1 MSDSQRRRWRSITAT
16 FALLTAIFLLVPIIL
31 YTQFR
36 LADRQR
42 AELLLQSVREQGRL
56 VGEAILPALEAF
68 DPGAPGALSDVLARF
83 ASPGKKVK
91 ILFRPRGTTSAE
103 RFYYIASA
111 PPVPP
116 EYLETERAE
125 LARSGVFDRL
135 DNSCTADYTTAR
147 NYTNPRGE
155 VEITTSITPRNLES
169 GCWVVI
175 TAQSLADSPMAQA
188 QRPFWTTPQVQ
199 IAALVYALMA
209 AVVVWLFARVMR
221 NLRRFRRLAAEI
233 RTSGGDGKS
242 FARQNRIPELDGVAE
257 EFDRLVSGLRA
268 IASAIVQ
275 AAEENAHALKTPL
288 AVISQSLEPLKRNV
302 PRMDERSRRA
312 LELIERSVDRLDTLV
327 IAARRMDQAAA
338 GLLNPPRD
346 PVDLSALCQSLCREF
361 AASMTEQGQ
370 VLQAD
375 IDPALVSSGSIE
387 LFETI
392 VENLIENAA
401 SFTPPEG
408 MVKLR
413 LRRDDN
419 VIELSVADEGPGVLP
434 DRLER
439 IFERYYSHRPD
450 ADAAPADTRK
460 YDTHFGIGLWI
471 VRRNAEAIGG
481 SVAAENRDG
490 GGLRVI
496 ARFPRDNRPPRTD

>member
-1 MSDSQRRRWRSITAT
+1 MPDTPRRSWRSISAT
-16 FALLTAIFLLVPIIL
+16 FALLTAIFLLVPLIL

-56 VGEAILPALEAF
+56 VGEAILPALESF
-68 DPGAPGALSDVLARF
+68 QPNAPGALVDALARF

-91 ILFRPRGTTSAE
+91 VLFRPRGSATSDS
-103 RFYYIASA
+103 FYYIASA
-111 PPVPP
+111 PPGPS

-135 DNSCTADYTTAR
+135 DDSCAADYATAL

-169 GCWVVI
+169 GCWIVI
-175 TAQSLADSPMAQA
+175 TAQSLAGSPLAEA
-188 QRPFWTTPQVQ
+188 QRPFWSTPQVQ

-209 AVVVWLFARVMR
+209 AVVVWLIARVMH
-221 NLRRFRRLAAEI
+221 NLRRFRRLAVEI
-233 RTSGGDGKS
+233 RTSGGDGQS
-242 FARQNRIPELDGVAE
+242 FVRQNRIPELDGVAE
-257 EFDRLVSGLRA
+257 EFDKLVNGLRA
-268 IASAIVQ
+268 TASGIVQ

-302 PRMDERSRRA
+302 PETDLRSRRA
-312 LELIERSVDRLDTLV
+312 LELIERAVGRLDTLV

-338 GLLNPPRD
+338 GLLNPPGD
-346 PVDLSALCQSLCREF
+346 PVDLSVLCQSLCREMS
-361 AASMTEQGQ
+361 ASMTEQGQ

-375 IDPALVSSGSIE
+375 IDPGLVSSGSVE
-387 LFETI
+387 LVESI

-401 SFTPPEG
+401 SFTPPG
-408 MVKLR
+408 GIVKLR
-413 LRRDDN
+413 LRRDGN
-419 VIELSVADEGPGVLP
+419 FLELTVSDEGPGVAP

-439 IFERYYSHRPD
+439 IFERYYSNRPE
-450 ADAAPADTRK
+450 AGASPSNEQK

-471 VRRNAEAIGG
+471 VRRNAEGIGG
-481 SVAAENRDG
+481 SVVAENRNG

-496 ARFPRDNRPPRTD
+496 ARFPRDSRTPRKR